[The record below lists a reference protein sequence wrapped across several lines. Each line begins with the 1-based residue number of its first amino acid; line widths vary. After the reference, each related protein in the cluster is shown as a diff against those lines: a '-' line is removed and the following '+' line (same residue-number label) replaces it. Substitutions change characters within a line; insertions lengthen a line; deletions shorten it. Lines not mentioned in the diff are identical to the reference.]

1 MVQGSK
7 VRGLSAERTDVLVIG
22 GGPAGATAAFQLAG
36 EGIEVTLID
45 RATFPREKVC
55 GESLSP
61 GAIARLRAIGMWN
74 PDDGLGGDPAA
85 APPLSQ
91 VVRGMRIRSP
101 RGVTFFGRYR
111 PDRGSEGLA
120 IRRTILDQELLASA
134 RRRGVVV
141 REGVEA
147 VSAEPDASGGAVVLT
162 RATGGLAA
170 QRIGARRV
178 VIADGRRSFIAR
190 QMGFLES
197 PGAPGSDRGI
207 RRYAVRAHCDNVAGL
222 SDLAEMQVGD
232 GGYCGIAPLS
242 QTSANVCYVLF
253 RNRIDMTP
261 RTLAADFKRH
271 LAGFPEAAERLASAD
286 IAEPI
291 RVIGPLRLVSRR
303 QSRGPFIACGDTS
316 GFLDPFTGEGIAHAI
331 ASGVLGARAV
341 RDSLA
346 GDARALARYEEN
358 LRALRRYKGTAA
370 LLLYGL
376 VSRPALANSA
386 ASVFARMPR
395 LGDAVVRLFG
405 DQI

>member
-1 MVQGSK
+1 MTVG
-7 VRGLSAERTDVLVIG
+7 RTDVLVIG
-22 GGPAGATAAFQLAG
+22 GGPAGSTAAFQLATAG
-36 EGIEVTLID
+36 VEVTLID

-61 GAIARLRAIGMWN
+61 GALARLRTIGMWN
-74 PDDGLGGDPAA
+74 PADSAGGEPTAE
-85 APPLSQ
+85 PPPSQ

-101 RGVTFFGRYR
+101 HGVTFFGRYR

-120 IRRTILDQELLASA
+120 IRRTLFDQELLKSA

-147 VSAEPDASGGAVVLT
+147 LSAEPNPSGGATVHI
-162 RATGGLAA
+162 RSTGGLAA
-170 QRIGARRV
+170 QKIEARRV

-190 QMGFLES
+190 QMGFLEPPSS
-197 PGAPGSDRGI
+197 PRTDPGK
-207 RRYAVRAHCDNVAGL
+207 RRYAVRAHCDRVSDL
-222 SDLAEMQVGD
+222 SDLAEMQVAN

-242 QTSANVCYVLF
+242 KTSANVCYVLF
-253 RNRIDMTP
+253 RDRIDMTP
-261 RTLAADFKRH
+261 RTLSADFRRH
-271 LAGFPEAAERLASAD
+271 LASFPEVADRVASAE
-286 IAEPI
+286 IGEPI

-303 QSRGPFIACGDTS
+303 QSHGPFIACGDTS

-331 ASGVLGARAV
+331 ASGVLGARAIS
-341 RDSLA
+341 DSLA
-346 GDARALARYEEN
+346 GDGAAFRDYEAK
-358 LRALRRYKGTAA
+358 LRTLRRYKGSAA

>member
-1 MVQGSK
+1 MSGN
-7 VRGLSAERTDVLVIG
+7 RTDVLVIG
-22 GGPAGATAAFQLAG
+22 GGPAGSTAAFQLASAG
-36 EGIEVTLID
+36 VEVTLID

-61 GAIARLRAIGMWN
+61 GALARLRAIGMWN
-74 PDDGLGGDPAA
+74 PGDLEGGDPPAE
-85 APPLSQ
+85 APSSQ

-101 RGVTFFGRYR
+101 HGLTFSGRYR
-111 PDRGSEGLA
+111 PGRGSEGLA

-134 RRRGVVV
+134 RRRGVLV

-147 VSAEPDASGGAVVLT
+147 VSAEPTASGGAMVIT
-162 RATGGLAA
+162 RSTGGLATHG
-170 QRIGARRV
+170 IEARRV

-190 QMGFLES
+190 QMGFLE
-197 PGAPGSDRGI
+197 PPVGAGTDSGK
-207 RRYAVRAHCDNVAGL
+207 RRFAVRAHCDRVSDL
-222 SDLAEMQVGD
+222 SDLAEMQVGN

-242 QTSANVCYVLF
+242 KTSANVCYVLF
-253 RNRIDMTP
+253 RNRMDMKP
-261 RTLAADFKRH
+261 RTIAADFKRH
-271 LAGFPEAAERLASAD
+271 LAGFPEVAGRLASAE
-286 IAEPI
+286 IGEPI

-303 QSRGPFIACGDTS
+303 QSRGPFIACGDTG

-331 ASGVLGARAV
+331 ASGVLGARAIC
-341 RDSLA
+341 DSLA
-346 GDARALARYEEN
+346 GEAEAFRDYEAR
-358 LRALRRYKGTAA
+358 LRALRRYKGSAA

-386 ASVFARMPR
+386 ASLFARIPR